1 MAGRQECMPVE
12 RQYDRRVAQFLA
24 DFNRFLAC
32 L

>member
-1 MAGRQECMPVE
+1 MPVE